1 MNTNELFINAT
12 RNKYRYPYKGLIS
25 TEDLWNLSVS
35 ELDGIFKSLN
45 KEIKKCEEESL
56 LSAKSAAD
64 TMISNQIEIIKYIV
78 SEKLAEKAARE
89 KAAENKE
96 KKQKILSIMAT
107 RQDEKLMNASDE
119 ELQKML
125 SELE

>member
-1 MNTNELFINAT
+1 M
-12 RNKYRYPYKGLIS
+12 
-25 TEDLWNLSVS
+25 S

>member
-1 MNTNELFINAT
+1 MNTNELFINAA

-56 LSAKSAAD
+56 LSTKSAAD

-96 KKQKILSIMAT
+96 KRQKILSIMAT